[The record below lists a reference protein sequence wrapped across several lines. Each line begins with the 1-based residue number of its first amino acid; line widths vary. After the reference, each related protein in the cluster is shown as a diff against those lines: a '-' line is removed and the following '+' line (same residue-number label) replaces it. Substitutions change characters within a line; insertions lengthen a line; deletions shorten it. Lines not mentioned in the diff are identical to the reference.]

1 MPLTEN
7 DVKAELSYAY
17 LHAVVSRAGFSC
29 EVTGRLSDGA
39 GVDAVLRIRE
49 RLTPPPS
56 LLEFTVDVQ
65 LKATSSEPVLR
76 DDRYSFWLIRRHY
89 DKLRMIE
96 IRNPRILVVLFLPPD
111 PAQWVEHTVDALLL
125 RRCAWW
131 VSLFDAPATD
141 NQTGQTVYL
150 PRRNEFSVA
159 GLRDLLTRLA
169 TGEMI
174 RYAP

>member
-1 MPLTEN
+1 VPLTEN

-17 LHAVVSRAGFSC
+17 LHTVVSRAGFSC

-65 LKATSSEPVLR
+65 LKATSGEPVLR

-89 DKLRMIE
+89 DKLRMTE
-96 IRNPRILVVLFLPPD
+96 IRDPRILVVLFLPSEPS
-111 PAQWVEHTVDALLL
+111 QWVEQTVDALLL
-125 RRCAWW
+125 RRCALW
-131 VSLFDAPATD
+131 VCLYDAPPTD

-150 PRRNEFSVA
+150 PRENVFSVE
-159 GLRDLLTRLA
+159 GLRDMLARRA

-174 RYAP
+174 RYVP

>member
-1 MPLTEN
+1 MLLTEN
-7 DVKAELSYAY
+7 DIKAELSYAY
-17 LHAVVSRAGFSC
+17 LHAVVSRAGFGC

-49 RLTPPPS
+49 RLVPPPS
-56 LLEFTVDVQ
+56 LVEFTVDVQ
-65 LKATSSEPVLR
+65 LKATSSEPVVR
-76 DDRYSFWLIRRHY
+76 DDHYSFWLIRRQY
-89 DKLRMIE
+89 DKLRMTE
-96 IRNPRILVVLFLPPD
+96 IRNPRILVVLFLPPE
-111 PAQWVEHTVDALLL
+111 ASQWMEQSVEAMLL

-131 VSLFDAPATD
+131 VSLYDAPPTD

-150 PRRNEFSVA
+150 PRQNVFSVD

-174 RYAP
+174 PYAS